1 MAAGIET
8 RHGPH
13 GTRYRASVWSGQD
26 GKLIRKTFT
35 SMVEAKR
42 WRVDA
47 AQALQHGTLRP
58 PSSQTVREAA
68 EGVDRRREGRHD
80 PQPFRAPVQALHRPR
95 I

>member
-47 AQALQHGTLRP
+47 AQALQHGTP
-58 PSSQTVREAA
+58 APTVEPNRQGGRG
-68 EGVDRRREGRHD
+68 GVDRRREGRHD